1 MIIEWFQKVG
11 AVYRMDDITIDNAIF
26 FLDSY
31 LYSQMNSGSSMLRE
45 DFQVII
51 FDAKFYFTRSSIP
64 RFLFRI
70 QAYGDPHT
78 KLFQPI
84 SQMIAMVSLLIS
96 SKMFGIVGCQVSIV
110 SKMDDLQLM
119 PFSVGLSLMLSE
131 FVIKFIALPL
141 FDT

>member
-11 AVYRMDDITIDNAIF
+11 AVYRMDDVTIDNAIF

-51 FDAKFYFTRSSIP
+51 TTQNFTINCSSIP
-64 RFLFRI
+64 RFYYGFES
-70 QAYGDPHT
+70 YGDPHT

-84 SQMIAMVSLLIS
+84 LQMIAMVSLLIS

-110 SKMDDLQLM
+110 SKMDDLRPM
-119 PFSVGLSLMLSE
+119 SISVGLSLMLSE

-141 FDT
+141 FDI